1 MALRFLSQTRSS
13 YSLSAFLILAATII
27 LGLIVGC
34 GSNMSPAPSPSPS
47 PAGTTSVAVEVTST
61 SNGQLSAF
69 PMTLNSI
76 SLTGATGNSVTLLD
90 TAQMVEFSHLNSST
104 ALVGIATVP
113 QGVYTSAKV
122 TYSNPEFT
130 YINVGATGG
139 LVFNTDSNRLGI
151 QSATVNLPS
160 SISISGNAMAVFLD
174 LQVPQSFSCSCRQ
187 GTPDTYSITPT
198 FNVTATAVSSS
209 PTNIR
214 NGKLAGIH
222 GRIVSVNAGS
232 NNLSLAANNG
242 WSFANLAN
250 GPTLSL
256 VASGNTV
263 YQRVTGL
270 TALAPGMFIDL
281 DAAIQ
286 PDGTLQ
292 ATRIEMQ
299 DTSALNVMIGPVAF
313 ISPLAPEFTDF
324 GTQQQ
329 GDELSVNPINFETY
343 SYNPNA
349 VFQVSG
355 EFSAAAD
362 LPFIPVFD
370 PSSVVAG
377 QNVAVSFIL
386 KSHFG
391 GTFTTADTIT
401 LMPQA
406 INGTVSAISTSGNF
420 TVYKVALPAYDIIP
434 TLNGATSVFAYVDG
448 NTQMFTS
455 SGIGIGNVVR
465 FNGFLFND
473 AGTLR
478 LVTRQVND
486 GVTE

>member
-1 MALRFLSQTRSS
+1 MASRFLSQSRSA
-13 YSLSAFLILAATII
+13 YSLSAFLILAAII
-27 LGLIVGC
+27 LLGLIVGC

-47 PAGTTSVAVEVTST
+47 PAGTTSVAVEARST

-76 SLTGATGNSVTLLD
+76 ILTGASGNSVTLLD
-90 TAQMVEFSHLNSST
+90 TPQMVEFSHLNSST
-104 ALVGIATVP
+104 ALVGMGTVP
-113 QGVYTSAKV
+113 QGLYTSAKV

-139 LVFNTDSNRLGI
+139 IVFNTDANRLGI

-160 SISISGNAMAVFLD
+160 SISISGNAMALFLD
-174 LQVPQSFSCSCRQ
+174 LQVPQSFTCSCQ

-214 NGKLAGIH
+214 NGKLAGIL
-222 GRIVSVNAGS
+222 GRIVSLNAGS
-232 NNLSLAANNG
+232 NNLTLAANNG
-242 WSFANLAN
+242 WSFSNLAN
-250 GPTLSL
+250 GPTLS
-256 VASGNTV
+256 VVSSGNTA
-263 YQRVTGL
+263 YQRVSGL
-270 TALAPGMFIDL
+270 AALTPGMFIDL
-281 DAAIQ
+281 DAAVQ

-299 DTSALNVMIGPVAF
+299 DTSALNVMVGPVAF
-313 ISPLAPEFTDF
+313 ISPLAPEFVDF

-355 EFSAAAD
+355 EFSASTN

-370 PSSVVAG
+370 PSNMVAG
-377 QNVAVSFIL
+377 QNVAASFIL

-401 LMPQA
+401 LMPQT
-406 INGTVSAISTSGNF
+406 IDGTVSAISTSGTF
-420 TVYKVALPAYDIIP
+420 TVYRVALPAYDIIP

-455 SGIGIGNVVR
+455 SAIGVGNVVR

-478 LVTRQVND
+478 LVARQVND

>member
-1 MALRFLSQTRSS
+1 MASRFLSPSRSA
-13 YSLSAFLILAATII
+13 YSLSAFLILAPII
-27 LGLIVGC
+27 LLGLIVGC

-47 PAGTTSVAVEVTST
+47 PAGTTSVAVEATST

-76 SLTGATGNSVTLLD
+76 TLTGASGNSVTLLD
-90 TAQMVEFSHLNSST
+90 TPQMVEFSHLNSST
-104 ALVGIATVP
+104 ALLRMGIVP

-139 LVFNTDSNRLGI
+139 LVFNTDSNRLGV

-160 SISISGNAMAVFLD
+160 AITISGNAMALFLD
-174 LQVPQSFSCSCRQ
+174 LQVPQSFTCSCQ

-222 GRIVSVNAGS
+222 GRIVSLNVGS
-232 NNLSLAANNG
+232 NNLNLAANNG
-242 WSFANLAN
+242 WSFSNLAN
-250 GPTLSL
+250 GPTLSV

-263 YQRVTGL
+263 YQRVSGL
-270 TALAPGMFIDL
+270 AALAPGMFIDL
-281 DAAIQ
+281 DAAVQ

-299 DTSALNVMIGPVAF
+299 DISALNVMVGPVAF
-313 ISPLAPEFTDF
+313 ISPLAPEFVDF

-329 GDELSVNPINFETY
+329 GDELSVNPIIFETY

-355 EFSAAAD
+355 EFSASTN

-370 PSSVVAG
+370 ASNMVAG
-377 QNVAVSFIL
+377 QNAAVSFIL

-401 LMPQA
+401 LMPQT
-406 INGTVSAISTSGNF
+406 INGTVSAISSSGTF
-420 TVYKVALPAYDIIP
+420 TVYRVALPAYDNIP
-434 TLNGATSVFAYVDG
+434 TLNGATSVAVYVDG
-448 NTQMFTS
+448 NTQMLTS
-455 SGIGIGNVVR
+455 SAIGVGNVVR

-478 LVTRQVND
+478 LVARQVND